1 MTWVAY
7 VTLYLRWRPKN
18 FQTLVG
24 QAPVKQAL
32 MNALETGRIAHAY
45 LFSGPRGTG
54 KTTTARIFA
63 KALNCEKGPTATP
76 CDACQNCLEIAEGR
90 SMDVLELDAASNR
103 GVEDIKNLNKNADFA
118 PVNCRYK
125 VYIIDEAHML
135 TNEACNALLKTL
147 EEPPDHVV
155 FILATTE
162 PQKILPTIHSR
173 CQRFDFHPLTLEEIA
188 AHLRKVADG
197 SDIKAEDEA
206 LQLIAA
212 ASEGGMRDALSLLE
226 QCGVMAEMVTAQT
239 VRLVRG
245 IIGTEVLR
253 QLVGALG
260 RREVAPA
267 LELFDQL
274 LAQGKDIGQILSE
287 LMEYLQALLLFQ
299 AAASY
304 QKIYMTDTAEELGK
318 LVPLFPQERLV
329 ASQEVLHQA
338 LQELRQSTRGR
349 IVAELCFY
357 ELCRQQG
364 DSVATLKARVGA
376 LEEIIR
382 RGGLRAPAAEA
393 APVSGDPD
401 NKPPVRGAADGKPA
415 PGRTGQVKA
424 GPAVLETAVRTQA
437 GAPAGWAPPAGS
449 ASVVKPGL
457 KSLEPEAV
465 PAAKPASGGTAPTWP
480 QSGGPAK
487 PAVEPAASYT
497 PYGGEWAAGDEFWC
511 QALEL
516 LKTERKHAM
525 VACAKPAEVLAF
537 ADNILTLGFKNG
549 FSCSRMKQADYK
561 KTFEE
566 ALLRV
571 SRRPVVLNCVNL
583 NEAGPGKVQVP
594 GPGPKAAAAGQV
606 TGAVTGGP
614 VSKPAPVKGAA
625 QTAGKLEKAVA
636 AVSEEN
642 LADSTKKAWQTFGG
656 TLIPAEK

>member
-1 MTWVAY
+1 
-7 VTLYLRWRPKN
+7 
-18 FQTLVG
+18 
-24 QAPVKQAL
+24 

-63 KALNCEKGPTATP
+63 KALNCEQGPAATP
-76 CDACQNCLEIAEGR
+76 CDKCSNCTQIAEGR

-188 AHLRKVADG
+188 EHLRKVADG

-226 QCGVMAEMVTAQT
+226 QCGVMAETVTAQT
-239 VRLVRG
+239 VRSVRG

-253 QLVGALG
+253 QLVGTLG
-260 RREVAPA
+260 RREVAQA

-274 LAQGKDIGQILSE
+274 LAQGKDIGQVLSE

-299 AAASY
+299 AASGY
-304 QKIYMTDTAEELGK
+304 KKIYVTDTAEELGK
-318 LVPLFPQERLV
+318 LAPLFPQERLV
-329 ASQEVLHQA
+329 AAQEVLHQA

-357 ELCRQQG
+357 ELCSQQG
-364 DSVATLKARVGA
+364 DSIAALKARIGA

-382 RGGLRAPAAEA
+382 RGGLRPGGKVLANEADPLAVNRPQPAYPPVEAPTAEVTELKLSASPKPVLKPAARATGALKSRGQAASKPLPKPEA
-393 APVSGDPD
+393 
-401 NKPPVRGAADGKPA
+401 
-415 PGRTGQVKA
+415 T
-424 GPAVLETAVRTQA
+424 
-437 GAPAGWAPPAGS
+437 S
-449 ASVVKPGL
+449 AS
-457 KSLEPEAV
+457 
-465 PAAKPASGGTAPTWP
+465 GT
-480 QSGGPAK
+480 
-487 PAVEPAASYT
+487 YT
-497 PYGGEWAAGDEFWC
+497 PYGGEWAEGDKFWC
-511 QALEL
+511 QALDL

-537 ADNILTLGFKNG
+537 ENNVLTLSFKNA
-549 FSCSRMKQADYK
+549 FSCGRMKQVDYK
-561 KTFEE
+561 QTFEE
-566 ALLRV
+566 ALLRI
-571 SRRPVVLNCVNL
+571 SRRPIVLNCVDSREVAAGRASAGHASAGQGL
-583 NEAGPGKVQVP
+583 APAHQAGAASRAEKRETAAKPEAVPTINEG
-594 GPGPKAAAAGQV
+594 AAAEA
-606 TGAVTGGP
+606 
-614 VSKPAPVKGAA
+614 
-625 QTAGKLEKAVA
+625 
-636 AVSEEN
+636 N
-642 LADSTKKAWQTFGG
+642 LADSTKKAWQAFGG
-656 TLIPAEK
+656 TLNPAEK